1 MREPGQN
8 LDLVK
13 KRVELLRGTPV
24 LLKVNEGRNK
34 INCYLGAVEEIYPS
48 VFTFRLNDE
57 KVKTFSYSEV
67 QTKNVKFL
75 RPEACQT

>member
-48 VFTFRLNDE
+48 VFLRLNDE
-57 KVKTFSYSEV
+57 KVKTFR
-67 QTKNVKFL
+67 TAKC
-75 RPEACQT
+75 RPKR